1 MLIKST
7 SLDSLHSEFNH
18 KVTIMMW
25 YSPTDKVEIH
35 NIKLDYSVN
44 IYFIGNEGSNLENVF
59 LGKINNDSTS
69 NWTAI
74 YPSDRQMYSFEM
86 DNNNIYFMLIS
97 SSVQF
102 IVKLKRSNGV
112 YVNAISNSETTSLWS
127 SPSWRVILA
136 SDNSTLYAS
145 GYQYILKSD
154 TSLLSLTKYPISN
167 MNSIDQI
174 VNVNSSYF
182 YLSSSMSTY
191 YATSMFE

>member
-1 MLIKST
+1 MLILST
-7 SLDSLHSEFNH
+7 SLGFLHSKFNH
-18 KVTIMMW
+18 KVTIIMW

-145 GYQYILKSD
+145 GYQYISLK
-154 TSLLSLTKYPISN
+154 LN
-167 MNSIDQI
+167 
-174 VNVNSSYF
+174 
-182 YLSSSMSTY
+182 
-191 YATSMFE
+191 